1 MRRTLLGLAAAFLV
15 ALVLVQV
22 TGSGG
27 DLDLDS
33 VADDARAVIG
43 DAAEDVASLDDGS
56 GDGGSGD
63 GGSGGSGASPDGSV
77 DVTKVTRQLDGLTVK
92 GKAPQ
97 TGYDRDEFD
106 HWTDPDGNGCDAR
119 NDMLARD
126 LSDEKVDD
134 DGCTVLSGTYDVEP
148 YTGEKNRAF
157 ERGSDDLAVS
167 LDAEHVVALQNA
179 WISGAHD
186 WNDNR
191 REKFANDPANLLMVD
206 PGENRTKGAANAAEW
221 LPPNK
226 AFRCEYVATQIEV
239 KAAYELAI
247 TQPEKDAMNRV
258 LESC

>member
-1 MRRTLLGLAAAFLV
+1 MRTVLSWVAVLLAAF
-15 ALVLVQV
+15 VLVQV
-22 TGSGG
+22 TGFGKN
-27 DLDLDS
+27 LDLDS
-33 VADDARAVIG
+33 LADSAGAIIR
-43 DAAEDVASLDDGS
+43 DAAEDAASLDDTEPGS

-63 GGSGGSGASPDGSV
+63 DGSV
-77 DVTKVTRQLDGLTVK
+77 DVKEVTRQLDGLTVK

-97 TGYDRDEFD
+97 TGYDRDDFD

-148 YTGEKNRAF
+148 YTGEKDRAF